1 MTGINFNSENGGIRW
16 VAYFDLLG
24 TKELIKSGKTLKV
37 FSAYQTASEKLDA
50 WKQRHPQVSQC
61 WFSDTFLLFT
71 EDGTA
76 ESFAAIEMVSRWFI
90 FSLLRAKIPV
100 RGSLAIGDFYADS
113 ENGVYLVEA
122 LVEAH
127 DWGEN
132 QDWLGYLLTPSATS
146 ALEELGLPVQ
156 ERLNYRK
163 YEVPLKKPHPQSE
176 KVAAC
181 VVGNWI
187 LLSGIRNPLIDKLLE
202 MQKQQ
207 IDDRIIQKYHR
218 TILFLEKYQAII
230 GDGR

>member
-1 MTGINFNSENGGIRW
+1 MRELSFNPGYGCSRW

-24 TKELIKSGKTLKV
+24 TTELIKTGKTHRV

-71 EDGTA
+71 EDGSA
-76 ESFAAIEMVSRWFI
+76 ESFAAIEMVCRWFV
-90 FSLLRAKIPV
+90 FSLLRARIPV
-100 RGSLAIGDFYADS
+100 RGSLAIGNFYADS
-113 ENGVYLVEA
+113 EHGVYLGEA

-132 QDWLGYLLTPSATS
+132 QDWLGYLLTPSATRT
-146 ALEELGLPVQ
+146 LEELGLPIH

-163 YEVPLKKPHPQSE
+163 YEVPLKRSHPQAE
-176 KVAAC
+176 QVAAC

-187 LLSGIRNPLIDKLLE
+187 LSGGVRNPLIERLQE

-207 IDDRIIQKYHR
+207 NDERIIQKYLR
-218 TILFLEKYQAII
+218 TISFLEKYQAHL
-230 GDGR
+230 